1 MDKEQ
6 LKQLEKMRD
15 RAQREVDALTAALD
29 ALRNAQGDVS
39 AQRGGGNGRPPGG

>member
-29 ALRNAQGDVS
+29 ALRNAQGS
-39 AQRGGGNGRPPGG
+39 IQTRGGGNGRPPGG